1 MLFKKD
7 IENLAKYGEGEYFS
21 ENLEFNE
28 IIFNSKKIKPGDIF
42 LPLKGKTHDGH
53 DFISEAY
60 SQGAIC
66 VVSEKKIPQKNIILV
81 ENTNSFLR
89 KIAKKQRDLFKGLVV
104 GITGSNGKTTSK
116 ETIYKFLSSQLGHKS
131 VYKSPGNYNNFFG
144 LCFSLLELKDSH
156 QVGCF
161 EIGTNNKGEIA
172 ELAEILQMDI
182 SMITNIGSA
191 HLEGLKDIDGVANE
205 KTDIFKF
212 TKEGGECFGNIPK
225 KYLKLAKEK
234 SFGKKTS
241 FSKNTSHLDL
251 LKNSLRK
258 INSLLKIDNVSN
270 IELEKFVSK
279 DIHVPGR
286 FELKQSKFKALIIDD
301 SYNANPD
308 SFLFAFEKIKKLNK
322 SKKNINGKNFSN
334 LKKICVMG
342 IMGELG
348 SKSDGLHK
356 EIVEKASL
364 IFDLVLAVDFKLE
377 GCKANVNFLERNDIE
392 DYLKDYLNEEF
403 LIFFKGS
410 RSVKMEN
417 IIDNLI

>member
-1 MLFKKD
+1 M
-7 IENLAKYGEGEYFS
+7 
-21 ENLEFNE
+21 
-28 IIFNSKKIKPGDIF
+28 
-42 LPLKGKTHDGH
+42 
-53 DFISEAY
+53 
-60 SQGAIC
+60 
-66 VVSEKKIPQKNIILV
+66 
-81 ENTNSFLR
+81 
-89 KIAKKQRDLFKGLVV
+89 
-104 GITGSNGKTTSK
+104 
-116 ETIYKFLSSQLGHKS
+116 
-131 VYKSPGNYNNFFG
+131 
-144 LCFSLLELKDSH
+144 
-156 QVGCF
+156 
-161 EIGTNNKGEIA
+161 
-172 ELAEILQMDI
+172 
-182 SMITNIGSA
+182 
-191 HLEGLKDIDGVANE
+191 
-205 KTDIFKF
+205 
-212 TKEGGECFGNIPK
+212 
-225 KYLKLAKEK
+225 
-234 SFGKKTS
+234 GKKTF

-258 INSLLKIDNVSN
+258 INSLLEIDNVSD
-270 IELEKFVSK
+270 IDLEKFVSK

-377 GCKANVNFLERNDIE
+377 GCKANVKFLKRNDIE